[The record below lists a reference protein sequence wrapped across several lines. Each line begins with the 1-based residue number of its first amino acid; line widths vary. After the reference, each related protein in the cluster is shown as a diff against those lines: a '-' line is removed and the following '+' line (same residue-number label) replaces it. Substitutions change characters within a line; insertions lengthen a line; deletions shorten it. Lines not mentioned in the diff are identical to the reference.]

1 MKKVLFLVVAVAAI
15 MFTSCKKEYTIIV
28 QSNNESWGSVEGSG
42 TYTKRTVISIGA
54 ISNKGYQFAKWDDGN
69 TENPR
74 TITIEKN
81 ATYTAV
87 FVEEEPTSTGIFSVS
102 ETQKVN
108 FSPGNLQWSATGS
121 HAVAGG
127 ETAAG
132 TWRFAPNQWE
142 IIGADNKNISS
153 TYTGWIDLFGW
164 GTSGY
169 DNKYPYMTSTTHLDY
184 GNGENDIAG
193 TNYDWGVYN
202 AIFNPQTNTTDAPGT
217 WRTLTVEEWVYLLET
232 RETSSGIRYAKSQV
246 NGVNGL
252 IIVPDNW
259 NSSIYVLDSINTTTA
274 TWMSNVINAGNWAK
288 IEAIGCVFLPAA
300 GFRDG
305 TSVEDVGSHGYFW
318 SATYSYSNGAY
329 GLGFYS
335 SNLSPSNGNY
345 RNDGRSVRLV
355 RSALIPLAE
364 SGGK

>member
-1 MKKVLFLVVAVAAI
+1 MRKVFQIKTLSLVAVI
-15 MFTSCKKEYTIIV
+15 IGLLLLNSCKKEFVVAV
-28 QSNNESWGSVEGSG
+28 QSNNEEWGIVKGGG
-42 TYTKRTVISIGA
+42 TYAKGA
-54 ISNKGYQFAKWDDGN
+54 EIYIEAIANTGYKFVSWQDGN
-69 TENPR
+69 TDNPR
-74 TITIEKN
+74 TITVKTNE
-81 ATYTAV
+81 TYTATFAGEGGGAAV
-87 FVEEEPTSTGIFSVS
+87 FSVS
-102 ETQKVN
+102 AKQKVF
-108 FSPGNLQWSATGS
+108 FSPGNLEYSTMGS

-127 ETAAG
+127 ATATG

-142 IIGADNKNISS
+142 IIGVDNKNISS

-259 NSSIYVLDSINTTTA
+259 NSSIYVLDNVNTTTA
-274 TWMSNVINAGNWAK
+274 TWMSNVVNAGNWAK
-288 IEAIGCVFLPAA
+288 IEATGCVFLPAA

-305 TSVEDVGSHGYFW
+305 TSVEDVGSYGGYW
-318 SATYSYSNGAY
+318 STAFNNSYYPYYLRFDLSSFYPSYYCGRFY
-329 GLGFYS
+329 GQ
-335 SNLSPSNGNY
+335 
-345 RNDGRSVRLV
+345 SVRLV
-355 RSALIPLAE
+355 RE
-364 SGGK
+364 VK